1 MNTTTID
8 PATAGYTPLDAPL
21 FPTHDDPVF
30 TDLQWE
36 SLLSLCDV
44 VIPAVT
50 ADTTPNKQQHQKRIS
65 ANEYDSILKSIS
77 QYLDSPDAAQTTRQY
92 LEENVSSNPLFK
104 EALRRAF
111 SLHVP
116 QDSKNGLSLILTAL
130 K

>member
-1 MNTTTID
+1 M
-8 PATAGYTPLDAPL
+8 ATAGYTPLDAPL
-21 FPTHDDPVF
+21 FPTHEDPVF

-36 SLLSLCDV
+36 SFLSLCDV
-44 VIPAVT
+44 VIPALTTEKTPQKPNQKKIT
-50 ADTTPNKQQHQKRIS
+50 AE
-65 ANEYDSILKSIS
+65 EYDSALKSITET
-77 QYLDSPDAAQTTRQY
+77 LKTPDAAQTARQF

-116 QDSKNGLSLILTAL
+116 QESKNGLSLILTAL

>member
-1 MNTTTID
+1 MA
-8 PATAGYTPLDAPL
+8 ATAGYTPLDAPL
-21 FPTHDDPVF
+21 FPCHEDPVF

-44 VIPAVT
+44 VIPALTTEKKPKKPYQKTIT
-50 ADTTPNKQQHQKRIS
+50 AE
-65 ANEYDSILKSIS
+65 EYDSAFKSITET
-77 QYLDSPDAAQTTRQY
+77 LKTPDAAQTARQF
-92 LEENVSSNPLFK
+92 LEESVSSNPLFK

-111 SLHVP
+111 SLDIP